1 MKIIVRALA
10 LGMLLTGFAADHY
23 LTAKTT
29 TLSANTVTIAATSSW
44 PTGGCNSS
52 TFCAK

>member
-1 MKIIVRALA
+1 MKIIVRTLA

-23 LTAKTT
+23 LAAKT
-29 TLSANTVTIAATSSW
+29 TLSANSVDVTATSSW
-44 PTGGCNSS
+44 PNGSCNPN

>member
-23 LTAKTT
+23 VSAKTT
-29 TLSANTVTIAATSSW
+29 SSVKTIMVA
-44 PTGGCNSS
+44 SS
-52 TFCAK
+52 TAPMPFCNPGTWCF

>member
-23 LTAKTT
+23 LSAKTT
-29 TLSANTVTIAATSSW
+29 QSTNVTVASTAGPGGNCGSLTQWCAN
-44 PTGGCNSS
+44 
-52 TFCAK
+52 

>member
-23 LTAKTT
+23 LSAKTKQ
-29 TLSANTVTIAATSSW
+29 SASQTMIVASAGPGANCG
-44 PTGGCNSS
+44 TGTWCSN
-52 TFCAK
+52 

>member
-10 LGMLLTGFAADHY
+10 LAMLLTGFAADHY

-29 TLSANTVTIAATSSW
+29 LSANNDKISATSSW
-44 PTGGCNSS
+44 PGQVCDPGQ
-52 TFCAK
+52 FCAR